1 LYDGPPDGGYGW
13 WIAAGH
19 FINIGIGYGFTKSFG
34 IFFPYIK
41 EEYSVD
47 NTTTSLVFSIM
58 MFTQYSASF
67 PVRHLELALQQSYL
81 SEQVAKLR

>member
-1 LYDGPPDGGYGW
+1 MEAFRSHNGEKLYDGPPDGGYGW

-58 MFTQYSASF
+58 MFTQYS
-67 PVRHLELALQQSYL
+67 
-81 SEQVAKLR
+81 